1 MSNNVIVKTK
11 EIKMKKS
18 CFLLVAVLI
27 ILTGC
32 SGIQLGGSSD
42 VATQVLVSIATRNIA
57 CSLSTGDPN
66 VIRSLE
72 NIYVSMKTGTLSDD
86 ALAQLSELTMD
97 RPTLAADVQDL
108 IILLGVR
115 IDPLNND
122 VLGLDMMNVEMFT
135 TIERAWNQGIVMCSG
150 SVI

>member
-1 MSNNVIVKTK
+1 
-11 EIKMKKS
+11 MKKI
-18 CFLLVAVLI
+18 LLVTVLI

-57 CSLSTGDPN
+57 CSLSTGDPE
-66 VIRSLE
+66 VVRSLE
-72 NIYVSMKTGTLSDD
+72 NIYASMKTGTLSDD

-108 IILLGVR
+108 IMLLGVR
-115 IDPLNND
+115 IDPINND
-122 VLGLDMMNVEMFT
+122 VL
-135 TIERAWNQGIVMCSG
+135 
-150 SVI
+150 